1 MDVEHRRVAV
11 IAAVTALLIAAAA
24 GAAVAALR
32 NPAQE
37 TSFTPVRLD
46 ANRAFPMDTLG
57 DVRVRADTIV
67 LATPIA
73 EEEISDPEVVAR
85 GEGLL
90 GRRVTLRVD
99 RTLWLRRGTP
109 APEAT
114 IQTGGGSWRYG
125 EGSRTPFVTFGEV
138 GRQYLYV
145 LRSNDDPADTNGYR
159 WGHEMTL
166 GVPILSGRTPTII
179 NSDKPYFAAI
189 RNKTPDELQ
198 SVFASALGTGG

>member
-1 MDVEHRRVAV
+1 MNVGHRRAAV
-11 IAAVTALLIAAAA
+11 IAAGTALLLAAAA
-24 GAAVAALR
+24 VSLVAALR
-32 NPAQE
+32 DPARE

-57 DVRVRADTIV
+57 DVRVRADAIV
-67 LATPIA
+67 LATLIA
-73 EEEISDPEVVAR
+73 EEEVSDPEIVAR

-114 IQTGGGSWRYG
+114 IQTGGGSWRYS
-125 EGSRTPFVTFGEV
+125 EGSRTPFVIFGEV

-145 LRSNDDPADTNGYR
+145 LGYNDDPADTNSYR
-159 WGHEMTL
+159 WGNEITL
-166 GVPILSGRTPTII
+166 GVPILSGRTPTLI
-179 NSDKPYFAAI
+179 NSDKPYFASI

-198 SVFASALGTGG
+198 SLFASALGAGG